1 MKQRLMMPVVLAAL
15 ALGGAAACG
24 GNPEPE
30 GPTPAEIEAMR
41 QDSIRQAEEA
51 RADSIRRAREQA
63 RADSLAQVR
72 ERERAMAR
80 ETDAAREIV
89 QDMIHFPYDKSDITP
104 EAEQKLMRK
113 LAVMRAN
120 PDVQI
125 RIAGHA
131 DERGSIEYNRAL
143 GQRRAEAAKSFLVGF
158 GIAPTRITTVS
169 FGEDRPLV
177 NASNEQAWAQN
188 RRDEFAIV
196 GGGDQMRVPG
206 GS

>member
-1 MKQRLMMPVVLAAL
+1 MKHRLMMPVVLAAL
-15 ALGGAAACG
+15 AIGGAAACG

-30 GPTPAEIEAMR
+30 GPTPEEMEAMR

-51 RADSIRRAREQA
+51 RADSIRRAQEQA

-72 ERERAMAR
+72 ELER
-80 ETDAAREIV
+80 ETASAREILE
-89 QDMIHFPYDKSDITP
+89 DMIYFPYDQSEITA

-120 PDVQI
+120 PDVSI

-158 GIAPTRITTVS
+158 GISPSRITTVS

-196 GGGDQMRVPG
+196 GGGDQLRLPT

>member
-1 MKQRLMMPVVLAAL
+1 MKHRLTIPVVLAAL

-30 GPTPAEIEAMR
+30 GPTPEELAQMREDSIQAEQAR
-41 QDSIRQAEEA
+41 QDSIR
-51 RADSIRRAREQA
+51 RAEQA
-63 RADSLAQVR
+63 RQDSLNRVR
-72 ERERAMAR
+72 ERERAIRM
-80 ETDAAREIV
+80 ETEAAREIMEE
-89 QDMIHFPYDKSDITP
+89 MIHFAYDRSEITP
-104 EAEQKLMRK
+104 EAEQKLMQK
-113 LAVMRAN
+113 VAVMRAN

-143 GQRRAEAAKSFLVGF
+143 GQRRAEAAKDFLVGF

-177 NASNEQAWAQN
+177 NASNEDAWAMN
-188 RRDEFAIV
+188 RRDEFSIV
-196 GGGDQMRVPG
+196 AGDDQLRVPG